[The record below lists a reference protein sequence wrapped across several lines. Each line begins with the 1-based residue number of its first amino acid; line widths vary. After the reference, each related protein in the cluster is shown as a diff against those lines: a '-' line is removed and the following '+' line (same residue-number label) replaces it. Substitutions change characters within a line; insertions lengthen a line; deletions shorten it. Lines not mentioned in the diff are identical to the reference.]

1 MKKRKNKLL
10 KLLKLGILFFGMILA
25 FNNCQKEENYIVET
39 PSPINLEKAKKM
51 FAAQFNKEIFPNLNS
66 SPIWQEAKADYD
78 NEGYFYYEIPFHL
91 LNKKDINMS
100 TSVSFDR
107 LIVQEKEGALKF
119 KIIHF
124 FNINIKSN
132 PVNYQNLSHKELLN
146 FSGFITEY
154 DINKNIVAI
163 NYYKNGEDTYQ
174 KVKVSNKK
182 KDNLLSKA
190 NENSEEFSE
199 TYCNRWCVTYRG
211 QDGSIEYGNC
221 TDWVCH
227 TSYYYLDEG
236 SNSNNNGGN
245 GDGNNTS
252 YTSTNKECAEGY
264 ALNYDGKCVA
274 IPEIIN
280 ELTDKADCVYE
291 KLESSSTDFKDMIK
305 KFDGDFPVS
314 HLKLIMEDLGNTRA
328 ETRAPDGA
336 GSSPDYVIT
345 IALNNNSNI
354 HGVGYRPNL
363 MTAKTIAHEV
373 IHAEMFRKLLSVL
386 DNGGNLAGVTRQ
398 DVLNKSGDFP
408 GIYDYFRRHKNWQ
421 HQQMAN
427 HYRENIADILQSFD
441 NNQHSRQFYM
451 DASWEGL
458 IKSNISAWTSQTQ
471 LEKDRV
477 KKVITDYIEANKNQ
491 NCQ

>member
-1 MKKRKNKLL
+1 MKTKKNKLTN
-10 KLLKLGILFFGMILA
+10 LLKLGILFFGMILV

-51 FAAQFNKEIFPNLNS
+51 FAAQFNKEIFPNLNP
-66 SPIWQEAKADYD
+66 SPIWEEAKADYD

-174 KVKVSNKK
+174 KVKISNKK

-274 IPEIIN
+274 LPKIIN
-280 ELTDKADCVYE
+280 ELTGKADCVYG
-291 KLESSSTDFKDMIK
+291 KMVDNNNNINWILENFNDGNKPSE
-305 KFDGDFPVS
+305 FD
-314 HLKLIMEDLGNTRA
+314 LKLTMGTFTNPLTNASTVKNGNTFTIKINQNNLDR
-328 ETRAPDGA
+328 
-336 GSSPDYVIT
+336 SSLSIART
-345 IALNNNSNI
+345 II
-354 HGVGYRPNL
+354 HEG
-363 MTAKTIAHEV
+363 
-373 IHAEMFRKLLSVL
+373 IHARLREFASRKGSNATTFPSIYEYFRK
-386 DNGGNLAGVTRQ
+386 
-398 DVLNKSGDFP
+398 
-408 GIYDYFRRHKNWQ
+408 YKNNWD
-421 HQQMAN
+421 HQQMADY
-427 HYRENIADILQSFD
+427 YRSTIAKGLKQYD
-441 NNQHSRQFYM
+441 NAQHSDQFYNDM
-451 DASWEGL
+451 AWEGL
-458 IKSNISAWTSQTQ
+458 ANIVDANNQPNQIYTEAWKKLTPT
-471 LEKDRV
+471 EKKRIENTITNE
-477 KKVITDYIEANKNQ
+477 KKNGNKT
-491 NCQ
+491 CK